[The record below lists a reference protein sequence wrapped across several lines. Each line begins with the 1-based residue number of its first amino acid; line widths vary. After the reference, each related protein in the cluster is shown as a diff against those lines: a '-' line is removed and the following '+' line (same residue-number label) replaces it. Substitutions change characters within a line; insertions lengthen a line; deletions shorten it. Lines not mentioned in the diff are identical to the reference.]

1 MKIGLPTAL
10 LHFYYR
16 TFWLTFFSELGL
28 EVVESGPTTKEIIN
42 LGIKRAVPEICV
54 PMKIY
59 TGHVTKLLADGVDL
73 VYIPRFVSIKRHDSF
88 CPKFLALPDMLKAT
102 IPGLEP
108 KLLTHHLVA
117 ETDDIATAANY
128 RKLGNLFTD
137 NQALI
142 RDAIERGRE
151 KWHLFRNLCCLDGY
165 DCQTANEAILHGR
178 KVTPSHQPLKIGL
191 LGYVYNIYDPLVSME
206 IIERL
211 RRLGAETVTFEMLK
225 QSALKKQLQRFP
237 RKLFWTFSNK
247 LLASAYHFFEEPDI
261 DGVIH
266 VSAFGCGPDSFL
278 GKLLELDTGR
288 FDKPLMTIRVDEHT
302 GENNLQTRI
311 EAFVDLIAKQKR
323 NKGCA

>member
-42 LGIKRAVPEICV
+42 LGVKRAVPEICV
-54 PMKIY
+54 PIKIY

-117 ETDDIATAANY
+117 ETDDIATTANY
-128 RKLGNLFTD
+128 LKLGNLFTD

-165 DCQTANEAILHGR
+165 DCHTANEVILHGR
-178 KVTPSHQPLKIGL
+178 KVTLSHQPLKIGL
-191 LGYVYNIYDPLVSME
+191 LGYVYNIYDPIVSME
-206 IIERL
+206 IIEKL
-211 RRLGAETVTFEMLK
+211 HRLGAGTVTFEMLK
-225 QSALKKQLQRFP
+225 QPALKKQLQRFP

-247 LLASAYHFFEEPDI
+247 LLASAYHFFEDPGI

-278 GKLLELDTGR
+278 GKLLELDTDR
-288 FDKPLMTIRVDEHT
+288 FNKPLMTIRVDEHT